1 MGLHRRFGFPLV
13 HFGSEAE
20 DYLASVRILFERL
33 SLRFEPAVASF
44 YEPDLVS
51 QAAAGEGPIPEAE
64 SLYAYLL
71 EHRIQPD
78 GLT

>member
-1 MGLHRRFGFPLV
+1 M
-13 HFGSEAE
+13 
-20 DYLASVRILFERL
+20 
-33 SLRFEPAVASF
+33 ASF